1 MKFFESNWKLLLF
14 LVIAAA
20 FCTFAVMNRAD
31 AKGYDKS
38 KDRKRTMKHW
48 RPLPKPQ
55 EPQHVNP
62 SAKRAAALPASP
74 KHP

>member
-1 MKFFESNWKLLLF
+1 MIKNNWKLILF
-14 LVIAAA
+14 LLAVAA

-38 KDRKRTMKHW
+38 KDRKRMMKHW
-48 RPLPKPQ
+48 RPLPQRQ

-62 SAKRAAALPASP
+62 SAKRAAVLPSNP
-74 KHP
+74 KRP